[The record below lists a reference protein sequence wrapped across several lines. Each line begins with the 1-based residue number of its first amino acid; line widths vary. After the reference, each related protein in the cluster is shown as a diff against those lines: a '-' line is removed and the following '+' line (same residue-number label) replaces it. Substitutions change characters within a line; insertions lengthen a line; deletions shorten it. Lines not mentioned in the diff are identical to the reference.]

1 MSSVDNQYLA
11 LVRDILENGYEDT
24 NRTADRSKKVF
35 GKVLRFN
42 LAEEFPLLT
51 LKFTGYKTLTKEML
65 WIYQQ
70 GSNDVQWLN
79 DRGIKIWDEWKLPDG
94 TIGEAYGAQIKKH
107 NQINKLI
114 NELKNNPQS
123 RRMVID
129 LWAVADLDKM
139 SLTPC
144 MFNHIADVN
153 DGKLNWHTT
162 IRSSDVALGLPYN
175 IAQTAI
181 LVHMIAQVAGLQV
194 GELMIAITNAHLYEQ
209 HYEPIKEIFN
219 RTSYPA
225 PKLWLDPT
233 VTDFHEFDVDKHV
246 KMLDYQSHPSIKMRV
261 SV

>member
-94 TIGEAYGAQIKKH
+94 TIGEAYGAQIK
-107 NQINKLI
+107 
-114 NELKNNPQS
+114 S
-123 RRMVID
+123 
-129 LWAVADLDKM
+129 
-139 SLTPC
+139 
-144 MFNHIADVN
+144 
-153 DGKLNWHTT
+153 T
-162 IRSSDVALGLPYN
+162 I
-175 IAQTAI
+175 
-181 LVHMIAQVAGLQV
+181 
-194 GELMIAITNAHLYEQ
+194 
-209 HYEPIKEIFN
+209 K
-219 RTSYPA
+219 
-225 PKLWLDPT
+225 
-233 VTDFHEFDVDKHV
+233 
-246 KMLDYQSHPSIKMRV
+246 SI
-261 SV
+261 S